1 MPMINKSEIRNPKS
15 ENGQTILEV
24 IIALAMII
32 LFLSGVV
39 VVQLVAIKNVN
50 YARQKSIASQLA
62 RQQIERAR
70 VIRDTRGI
78 SGLSDCFSQC
88 YINNELIPLIV
99 TPTGSYGQSLTLV
112 PATSFDCPLPDV
124 TITPEPVVYMVRA
137 KTTWGISQPGV
148 TPAPQVE
155 LGSC

>member
-15 ENGQTILEV
+15 EIGQTILEV

-39 VVQLVAIKNVN
+39 VVQLVAIKNVD

-70 VIRDTRGI
+70 VIRDTQGI
-78 SGLSDCFSQC
+78 GGLSDCFSQC
-88 YINNELIPLIV
+88 YINSELVPLIV
-99 TPTGSYGQSLTLV
+99 TPTGTYGQSLTM
-112 PATSFDCPLPDV
+112 ATSSDCPFPD
-124 TITPEPVVYMVRA
+124 IT
-137 KTTWGISQPGV
+137 
-148 TPAPQVE
+148 
-155 LGSC
+155 